1 MGCAGAICWQCGC
14 ARRCPDRSVSG
25 PVRYR
30 CYQHVSFPPVSAA
43 TLRCRCSSTP
53 VSGAGTGHGTRLRP
67 ARERGWRGPHRLAR
81 PASLPKDR
89 VSGGTALWVPG
100 AARAVPGLRRCGRNV
115 TAEQAVRCVTAAPAC
130 RWRVTSPAE
139 MLSQMGKPWKE
150 IEDFPQLEIFFESFG
165 DSSARL

>member
-30 CYQHVSFPPVSAA
+30 CYQHVSLPPVSAA

-115 TAEQAVRCVTAAPAC
+115 TAEQSCAMRDCGPCLPLARHVARRNAVTDGQALERN
-130 RWRVTSPAE
+130 RRFSPV
-139 MLSQMGKPWKE
+139 G
-150 IEDFPQLEIFFESFG
+150 DFL
-165 DSSARL
+165 